1 MSFSYEIS
9 SNENYCTI
17 TLTGR
22 LMADEYSEGLLE
34 EVSNVAN
41 NGTSNFLLNL
51 KELDYINSSGINMLV
66 NILTKSRS
74 KGGEVVLY
82 DVSEKVQKLFIIT
95 KLNTVFSVAKDKT
108 EALGILNNSLT
119 GN

>member
-1 MSFSYEIS
+1 MSFSYNIS
-9 SNENYCTI
+9 SHENYCAI
-17 TLTGR
+17 SLSGR
-22 LMADEYSEGLLE
+22 LMADEFSEGLLI
-34 EVSNVAN
+34 EVSEVAN
-41 NGTSNFLLNL
+41 NETANFLLNL
-51 KELDYINSSGINMLV
+51 KELDYVNSSGINMLV

-74 KGGEVVLY
+74 KGGDVVLF

-108 EALGILNNSLT
+108 EALEILNNSLA